1 MQALR
6 EADDSRRCA
15 FVSIVKAARRDSA
28 RLTYQPRGAG
38 SVQGQASRRD
48 INLIFSSLERV
59 TGVRM
64 NEGAQR
70 ESSSEEVDL
79 YGF

>member
-1 MQALR
+1 MQALT

-15 FVSIVKAARRDSA
+15 FVKAERRDSA

-38 SVQGQASRRD
+38 SFQGQASRRD
-48 INLIFSSLERV
+48 INLIFSSLEKIA
-59 TGVRM
+59 GVRM
-64 NEGAQR
+64 NEGSQR